1 MRILPYIL
9 SVVLSSTALAAPLED
24 KTPLEAMVSCKTEYY
39 LVAPEDMV
47 YEDVIDLC
55 EQKEASDRT
64 PLELLI
70 GYPDLP
76 SLDVPDDVVFT
87 DNGSDIL
94 IINVWDY
101 NHLDRDVHE
110 RIMSTVDEIVRKW
123 DVSLIGSEGYYGPEC
138 FNYVAYPLPHSV
150 GVDPL
155 IESLAKIVDINDA
168 LNLIDRRM
176 KRKERKRLLSEYA
189 SEVQRYPVSR
199 LFSPRQLLKDEM
211 PLFYD
216 LKVHYRSY
224 SAVDET
230 LLAMKQQKQDK
241 AIIVYGLGHYH
252 QMNGY
257 LDHLGISHI
266 DVIIDRQQ
274 FDYSMSW
281 QRSYPKLQ
289 FSTAKLEEYNTK
301 IKPQI
306 ERKKRK

>member
-1 MRILPYIL
+1 MRILPLVL
-9 SVVLSSTALAAPLED
+9 SAVLSSTALATPIET
-24 KTPLEAMVSCKTEYY
+24 KTPLEAMVSCQTEYY

-55 EQKEASDRT
+55 EQKDASDRT

-76 SLDVPDDVVFT
+76 SLDVPDDMVFT

-94 IINVWDY
+94 VINVWDY

-110 RIMSTVDEIVRKW
+110 RIISTVDEIVQKW
-123 DVSLIGSEGYYGPEC
+123 DVQLVGSEGYYGPE
-138 FNYVAYPLPHSV
+138 FQHYVSYPLPHSV

-155 IESLAKIVDINDA
+155 IDSLAKIVDINDA

-230 LLAMKQQKQDK
+230 LLAMKQQKRTKQ
-241 AIIVYGLGHYH
+241 
-252 QMNGY
+252 
-257 LDHLGISHI
+257 S
-266 DVIIDRQQ
+266 
-274 FDYSMSW
+274 S
-281 QRSYPKLQ
+281 
-289 FSTAKLEEYNTK
+289 STALAIT
-301 IKPQI
+301 I
-306 ERKKRK
+306 R